1 MPYLLLL
8 ASAEAIS
15 VISSQPNHLMYAFCH
30 QAKPIHAESALIHV
44 VNSSL
49 LLFSQT
55 MSLHCNSKLVNTSTS
70 KIPLYIGERR
80 FKFVSSSYFIH
91 SWVECVSS
99 LKFFSNCTISLGE
112 ELLRTTEYLLSFS
125 LL

>member
-8 ASAEAIS
+8 ASAEALS
-15 VISSQPNHLMYAFCH
+15 VMSSQPNLLMNAFCH
-30 QAKPIHAESALIHV
+30 QAKPIHAKSALIHV
-44 VNSSL
+44 VISSL
-49 LLFSQT
+49 LPFSHT
-55 MSLHCNSKLVNTSTS
+55 KSLHCNSKLVNTNTS
-70 KIPLYIGERR
+70 KIPLYTGERR
-80 FKFVSSSYFIH
+80 FKFVSSNYFKH